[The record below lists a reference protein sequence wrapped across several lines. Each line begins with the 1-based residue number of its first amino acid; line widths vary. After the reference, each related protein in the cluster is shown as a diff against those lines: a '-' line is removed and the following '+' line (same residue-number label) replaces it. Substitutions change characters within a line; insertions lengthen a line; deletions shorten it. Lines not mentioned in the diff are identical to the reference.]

1 MDNRQAPRQPVAM
14 GRRVAVI
21 LPVYNEGASACE
33 LARRMPLEV
42 TRTFVV
48 DDGSTDGGCDGAS
61 ATVIRHSSNRGIGAA
76 IRTGLEAARAA
87 GCDVAIVMA
96 GNGKDRPEE
105 IPNLLAKIDEGFD
118 YVQGSRFMSG
128 GHSVRLPLVRG
139 LLIKAFTFVFRLLV
153 RFPGTDVTNGFRAYR
168 LALLDDPRIRID
180 QPWLDRYE
188 LEYYLHWKFITLGYK
203 VCEVPV
209 SKIYPTRKTNYSK
222 IRPIRDW
229 WHMVRPVLLL
239 ALRLRT

>member
-1 MDNRQAPRQPVAM
+1 M

-21 LPVYNEGASACE
+21 LPVYNEGAAACD
-33 LARRMPLEV
+33 LARRMPPEV
-42 TRTFVV
+42 ARTFVV
-48 DDGSTDGGCDGAS
+48 DDGSTDGGCDSAD

-76 IRTGLEAARAA
+76 IRSGLDAARDA

-105 IPNLLAKIDEGFD
+105 IPALLAKIDEGFD
-118 YVQGSRFMSG
+118 YVQGSRFLQG
-128 GHSVRLPLVRG
+128 GSSVRLPFVRG
-139 LLIKAFTFVFRLLV
+139 LLIHAFTFVFRLLV

-168 LALLDDPRIRID
+168 LALLDDPRIRIH
-180 QPWLDRYE
+180 QTWLDRYE
-188 LEYYLHWKFITLGYK
+188 LEYYLHWKFITLGYR

-209 SKIYPTRKTNYSK
+209 SKIYPDRRGNYSK
-222 IRPIRDW
+222 IRPVLDW

-239 ALRLRT
+239 ALHLRT

>member
-1 MDNRQAPRQPVAM
+1 M

-21 LPVYNEGASACE
+21 LPVYNEGAAACD
-33 LARRMPLEV
+33 LARRMPPEV

-48 DDGSTDGGCDGAS
+48 DDGSTDGGCDSAD

-76 IRTGLEAARAA
+76 IRSGLDAAREA
-87 GCDVAIVMA
+87 GCDVVVVMA

-105 IPNLLAKIDEGFD
+105 IPSLLAKIDQGFD
-118 YVQGSRFMSG
+118 YVQGSRFLEG
-128 GHSVRLPLVRG
+128 GSSVRLPFVRG
-139 LLIKAFTFVFRLLV
+139 LLIHAFTFMFRMLV

-168 LALLDDPRIRID
+168 LSLLDDPRIRVH
-180 QPWLDRYE
+180 QKWLDRYE
-188 LEYYLHWKFITLGYK
+188 LEYYLHWKFITLGYR

-209 SKIYPTRKTNYSK
+209 SKIYPERRANYSK
-222 IRPIRDW
+222 IRPVVDW

-239 ALRLRT
+239 ALHLRT